1 MSALGRFIFW
11 DYPRGGWQYDLMVGL
26 ILAFI
31 FLTPREI
38 FRDQPK
44 PASVVMLP
52 EQGGGAFLIETRLL
66 DGVAPADRSAKA
78 TQLVN
83 GRYKTHV
90 TIVRVEPIMDAED
103 EIIGYTAHTHQ

>member
-26 ILAFI
+26 ILVFI
-31 FLTPREI
+31 FATPREI

-52 EQGGGAFLIETRLL
+52 EQGGGAFLIEARLL
-66 DGVAPADRSAKA
+66 EGVAPADRAAKA

-83 GRYKTHV
+83 GRYKTHA
-90 TIVRVEPIMDAED
+90 TIVRVEPITDAED

>member
-1 MSALGRFIFW
+1 MSAFGRFIFW

-26 ILAFI
+26 IVVFI
-31 FLTPREI
+31 FVTPREI

-66 DGVAPADRSAKA
+66 EGVAPANRAAKA

-83 GRYKTHV
+83 SRYKTHAA
-90 TIVRVEPIMDAED
+90 ILRVEPIMDTED

>member
-1 MSALGRFIFW
+1 MNGLGRFIFW
-11 DYPRGGWQYDLMVGL
+11 DYPRGGWQYDLMVGV
-26 ILAFI
+26 ILVFI
-31 FLTPREI
+31 FVTPREI

-66 DGVAPADRSAKA
+66 EGVPPAEQAAKA

-90 TIVRVEPIMDAED
+90 TIVRVEPILDAED
-103 EIIGYTAHTHQ
+103 DIKGYTAHTQ

>member
-1 MSALGRFIFW
+1 MNALGRFIFW
-11 DYPRGGWQYDLMVGL
+11 DYARGGWQYDLMVGL
-26 ILAFI
+26 ILVFI

-44 PASVVMLP
+44 PASVLMLP
-52 EQGGGAFLIETRLL
+52 EQGGGAFIETRLL
-66 DGVAPADRSAKA
+66 DGVPPAERAAKA

-90 TIVRVEPIMDAED
+90 TVVRVEPIMNAED
-103 EIIGYTAHTHQ
+103 EIIGYIAYSHP